1 MFNNNFTEKDIKWL
15 KDNSRKYKLK
25 ELVSIFNTDK
35 NTVKELLNSLN
46 LKYQIRKSRP
56 IDIDFMENEARH
68 YTVQKIADR
77 FNLTIDSTRTMFKN
91 KNLPYRKKNIEY
103 IPSNK
108 RVKRNINKVYL
119 NIGDKLRVINNTHL
133 DIREEDYNCVVVKEY
148 LDYYLVRKENGIY
161 TTIFKISDEVNISKR
176 S

>member
-25 ELVSIFNTDK
+25 ELVSIFNTAK

-68 YTVQKIADR
+68 YTVQEIADR

-133 DIREEDYNCVVVKEY
+133 DIREEDYNCVVVKKY
-148 LDYYLVRKENGIY
+148 LDYYLVRKEKRIY
-161 TTIFKISDEVNISKR
+161 TTIFKIYDEKNISKR